1 MTYSKL
7 LICSLPPTYINSNK
21 YVFTRLVTE
30 RVPLQDLAKCCLTL
44 RSLGKSPYWPLPCKS
59 YWEYWH
65 ISWPTRSYF
74 KIYEKERLSNLSIFS
89 SLENKF
95 VIHMVPLPHFKG
107 FTQNVE
113 KCLNIFWPKHDQKS
127 FVKIMQ
133 NRLNA
138 MEKAKTIEN

>member
-1 MTYSKL
+1 
-7 LICSLPPTYINSNK
+7 
-21 YVFTRLVTE
+21 
-30 RVPLQDLAKCCLTL
+30 
-44 RSLGKSPYWPLPCKS
+44 
-59 YWEYWH
+59 
-65 ISWPTRSYF
+65 
-74 KIYEKERLSNLSIFS
+74 
-89 SLENKF
+89 
-95 VIHMVPLPHFKG
+95 MVPLPHFKG